1 MDMDLNPQQQKDQAN
16 FRDFVNEAILPNAD
30 QYDEEEWLPS
40 ELIAELARR
49 RYLGATLP
57 ETHNGLAM
65 DEITFGLLNEELG
78 RGCSSVRGLVMLQNM
93 ISQAIFKWGGE
104 ANSSF
109 WLNRMATGDVIGAF
123 ALTESDIGS
132 DAGHI
137 GTTATR
143 DGSDYILNG
152 QKQWISLGQIAD
164 LFLIFAQYEDN
175 LCAFLLE
182 RNTPGL
188 TVEAITGML
197 GVRAS
202 MLAKLQLVDCRVP
215 NENLV
220 GGVGFGLVP
229 VAIDALNLGRYSIAW
244 GCVGIAQACLEACIK
259 YTGKRKQF
267 GVYIKDHQLIQQ
279 MITNMIVNIKAARLL
294 CCQAG
299 YARERNNPDSLL
311 DTFTAKY
318 FASTMA
324 TRVASDAVQIHGAL
338 GCSRILPIQR
348 YLRDAKIMEVI
359 EGTTQIHQIEIA
371 KHAYQTYVNGR
382 PI

>member
-1 MDMDLNPQQQKDQAN
+1 
-16 FRDFVNEAILPNAD
+16 
-30 QYDEEEWLPS
+30 
-40 ELIAELARR
+40 
-49 RYLGATLP
+49 
-57 ETHNGLAM
+57 
-65 DEITFGLLNEELG
+65 
-78 RGCSSVRGLVMLQNM
+78 M
-93 ISQAIFKWGGE
+93 ISQAILKWGGD
-104 ANSSF
+104 AQSSF

-123 ALTESDIGS
+123 ALTEADIGS

-137 GTTATR
+137 GTTATQ
-143 DGSDYILNG
+143 DGRDYILNG
-152 QKQWISLGQIAD
+152 GKQWISLGQIAD
-164 LFLIFAQYEDN
+164 LFLIFAQYKDN

-188 TVEAITGML
+188 TVEAINGML
-197 GVRAS
+197 GVRAT
-202 MLAKLQLVDCRVP
+202 MLAKLQLTDCRVP
-215 NENLV
+215 KKNLI

-244 GCVGIAQACLEACIK
+244 GCVGLAQACLEASIK

-279 MITNMIVNIKAARLL
+279 MITDMTVNIKAARLL

-299 YARERNNPDSLL
+299 LARERNHPNSLS
-311 DTFTAKY
+311 DTFIAKY

-371 KHAYQTYVNGR
+371 KHACQTYTNGQHV
-382 PI
+382 

>member
-1 MDMDLNPQQQKDQAN
+1 MDLNPQQQKAQAN

-49 RYLGATLP
+49 GYLGATLP

-93 ISQAIFKWGGE
+93 ISQAILKWGGE
-104 ANSSF
+104 AQSSF

-123 ALTESDIGS
+123 ALTESDSGS

-164 LFLIFAQYEDN
+164 LFLIFAQYEEK
-175 LCAFLLE
+175 LCVFLLE

-188 TVEAITGML
+188 TIEAITGML

-202 MLAKLQLVDCRVP
+202 MLAKLQLTDCRIP
-215 NENLV
+215 KENLV
-220 GGVGFGLVP
+220 GGIGFGLVP

-244 GCVGIAQACLEACIK
+244 GCVGLARACLEACIK
-259 YTGKRKQF
+259 YTGNRKQF
-267 GVYIKDHQLIQQ
+267 GVFIKDHQLIQQ
-279 MITNMIVNIKAARLL
+279 MITDMIVNIKAARLL

-299 YARERNNPDSLL
+299 YARERSTPDSLL
-311 DTFTAKY
+311 NTFTAKY

-324 TRVASDAVQIHGAL
+324 TRVAGDAVQIHGAM

-371 KHAYQTYVNGR
+371 KHAYQTYINGR
-382 PI
+382 HV